1 MGAVFYFETFY
12 NILYN
17 TLPKIEFDPKNKI
30 LVSSA
35 DDFNFLLQLVKY
47 YYGSWIIVAYLDEN
61 VLCLMSPFFDE
72 LIGYEISTHPGML
85 VLL

>member
-17 TLPKIEFDPKNKI
+17 TLPKIEFDTNNKI
-30 LVSSA
+30 LVSPA

-47 YYGSWIIVAYLDEN
+47 YYGSWIIVAYLDES
-61 VLCLMSPFFDE
+61 VLCLMSPFFNE
-72 LIGYEISTHPGML
+72 LIGYEISTHTGML